1 MDLKK
6 YILLV
11 VLLVCAFSLYAQ
23 EAKPGKEKRIFIPDS
38 TSIDSLKSTITTAK
52 TDTLDIMPIEEL
64 EEYIVSLQDTFFSY
78 ETKSFLTDEYYSFG
92 NNRYVVPDHEG
103 SIDFLNVR
111 LDNYAQP
118 KKQFYPLLNYFVL
131 QQRNDNYN
139 LSPLQNSIRALL
151 TDVQYGNGD
160 YNNEDK
166 RIGFIKNRFLELADL
181 QLYAHSG
188 EHTSPW
194 GKKSYFDNFVFHV
207 QKNLLT
213 KSFSSHTFSYS
224 FFKMFSA
231 LETYNVFNPEY
242 PGTAQK
248 YFQKTENISNI
259 ASASLFDKI
268 FNVSFLHQYNRENV
282 TGQFKNTLNRYQ
294 FNIGINLP
302 MEEYATKLLL
312 RADVQDMD
320 NVYYDGWLHDYL
332 VRVEINSPGIF
343 ADFYSIKI
351 INDVIFSQ
359 KPDTTFIMPELIFD
373 IPITESIH
381 SSLSVGARRKEK
393 NFYYDGQYALNNKTK
408 VIFTEGTIDIHSN
421 PLKLRIGAF
430 YEEFRN
436 DGQWQWLSSSSAD
449 SPYYKE
455 FDNYHIYGGNLS
467 GELAFNYLT
476 IDSHLRF
483 SGMFSQRPDS
493 LVNYPAYR
501 AKVEWT
507 NKRHFT
513 HKNFIYANADL
524 SYLGNTLDI
533 EGTKIDH
540 QLFCNAEVGLS
551 IKRFM
556 IYLKLTNIF
565 NILDSNYFMFRLNE
579 VNPFGVGFGVQWNF
593 IN

>member
-1 MDLKK
+1 MDIKK
-6 YILLV
+6 YILLLIV
-11 VLLVCAFSLYAQ
+11 ILCAVFLHAQ
-23 EAKPGKEKRIFIPDS
+23 DVKPGKEKKFIIPDS
-38 TSIDSLKSTITTAK
+38 AYVDTLTSSTIAVK
-52 TDTLDIMPIEEL
+52 VDTLDIMPIEEL

-78 ETKSFLTDEYYSFG
+78 ESKSFMTDEYYSFG
-92 NNRYVVPDHEG
+92 NNHYVVPDHKG
-103 SIDFLNVR
+103 SIEFLNVR

-118 KKQFYPLLNYFVL
+118 RMQFFPLFNYFVL
-131 QQRNDNYN
+131 NTENNTYQ
-139 LSPLQNSIRALL
+139 LTPLQNSFRALL

-166 RIGFIKNRFLELADL
+166 RIGFIKNSFMRLADI

-188 EHTSPW
+188 EHTSSW

-207 QKNLLT
+207 QKEIMT
-213 KSFSSHTFSYS
+213 KSFSSHSFSYS
-224 FFKMFSA
+224 FFKLFSA
-231 LETYNVFNPEY
+231 LETYNIFNPEY
-242 PGTAQK
+242 PGTSTN
-248 YFQKTENISNI
+248 FLQKTESISNI

-268 FNVSFLHQYNRENV
+268 FNVSFLHQYNRENI

-294 FNIGINLP
+294 FNVGVDLP
-302 MEEYATKLLL
+302 LEEYATKLLL

-320 NVYYDGWLHDYL
+320 NMYYDGWLHDYL
-332 VRVEINSPGIF
+332 IRLEIDSPGIF

-359 KPDTTFIMPELIFD
+359 KPDTTFIMPQLIFD
-373 IPITESIH
+373 IPITEFIH
-381 SSLSVGARRKEK
+381 SQLSVGARRKEK
-393 NFYYDGQYALNNKTK
+393 NFYYDGQYALDNKTK
-408 VIFTEGTIDIHSN
+408 IIFTEGCLDFNIYH
-421 PLKLRIGAF
+421 LKINIGAF
-430 YEEFRN
+430 FEEFRN

-449 SPYYKE
+449 SPDYKD
-455 FDNYHIYGGNLS
+455 FDDYRMYGGSIS
-467 GELAFNYLT
+467 GQLDYEFLT
-476 IDSHLRF
+476 VDSRLRF
-483 SGMFSQRPDS
+483 SGIFSQRPDS

-533 EGTKIDH
+533 EGTMITH
-540 QLFCNAEVGLS
+540 QLFCNAEVGLN

-565 NILDSNYFMFRLNE
+565 NNLDSNYFIFRLNE